1 MRVRETLAVQR
12 PAGEV
17 YARLADPT
25 RGPSGRAWREL
36 ARDGDGY
43 RARLLASA
51 GAIALDFECRF
62 QLVER
67 REGES
72 VRLRGVGV
80 SPRLAFAFDGHVAVR
95 ESDGGSTVDVDVE
108 VLPSGTLAGLGQR
121 RLREQARRLVADF
134 VAVETRQR

>member
-1 MRVRETLAVQR
+1 VRVRETIDVAR

-17 YARLADPT
+17 YALLAEPERRPT
-25 RGPSGRAWREL
+25 GRAWRQI
-36 ARDGDGY
+36 AREGDGY
-43 RARLLASA
+43 RGRLLAST
-51 GAIALDFECRF
+51 GGIALDFDCR
-62 QLVER
+62 LELLER
-67 REGES
+67 REGEG

-80 SPRLAFAFDGHVAVR
+80 SPRLAFVFDGRVAVR

-121 RLREQARRLVADF
+121 RLREQARQLVTDF